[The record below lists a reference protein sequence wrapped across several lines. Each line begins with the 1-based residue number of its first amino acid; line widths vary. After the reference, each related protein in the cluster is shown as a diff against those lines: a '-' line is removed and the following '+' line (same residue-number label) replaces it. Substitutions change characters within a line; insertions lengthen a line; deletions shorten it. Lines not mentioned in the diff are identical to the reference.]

1 MSRLALPA
9 AAPGRAE
16 RRADLCVLVCGLVL
30 GTAAAIALLR
40 LALARDN
47 PRLVIGV
54 ALYVAGLLAML
65 GCSLFYRA
73 AVEPR
78 RRQFLRRLDHAAIF
92 AMIAGSAT
100 PFALARGGARGVVVA
115 SVLWAIAALGIAF
128 KLRFPIG
135 GIRRSAIFYLL
146 LGWVSL
152 VAVGPAV
159 SAETVMLIAAGG
171 VCYSAGIPFLLTWR
185 SPYRLAIWHSFV
197 VAGAACHFL
206 AIVNGVVLA

>member
-1 MSRLALPA
+1 MTRLTMAAL
-9 AAPGRAE
+9 PGRAE
-16 RRADLCVLVCGLVL
+16 RRADLYVLVCGLVL
-30 GTAAAIALLR
+30 GAAAAVGLLS
-40 LALARDN
+40 LALARDDA
-47 PRLVIGV
+47 RVVIAV

-65 GCSLFYRA
+65 GCSLLYRA

-100 PFALARGGARGVVVA
+100 PFALARGGARGAVIA
-115 SVLWAIAALGIAF
+115 MALWAVSALGIAY

-146 LGWVSL
+146 LGWVSVL
-152 VAVGPAV
+152 AVGPAV
-159 SAETVMLIAAGG
+159 STGTVMLIAAGG

-185 SPYRLAIWHSFV
+185 SPYRLAIWHGFV
-197 VAGAACHFL
+197 LAGAACHFL